1 MSQSG
6 TDLAEHLSLLRR
18 RRLLFAGCLLT
29 CVAAALTLWKLTPP
43 AYTAGTEV
51 LVAPVGVQEQN
62 NQITNRQREPLNLD
76 TEAQIAQSSVVAARA
91 AESLK
96 VRDLEPAEVSVPPN
110 SSVLTIAVTA
120 ADPATAARQSEA
132 YSQAY
137 LANRTESA
145 QAALA
150 AQQKALL
157 TKLKQVNDALSDTA
171 EALTELRKGTAEHA
185 IATHR
190 QNVLNRQ
197 AYSLTMKYD
206 GLKTVALTP
215 GTVISEAT
223 PPAAPSAPSLP
234 LHLGA
239 GLMLGLLLGSTTA
252 YTRDRLDTRLRTPA
266 DVERLTG
273 LSVLAHLGKNL
284 SKNLGKDLAKDLGRD
299 LGESRG
305 EYSEFQNPGE
315 KAAENARKGDQE
327 VALHDLASSVV
338 AAVAARPGKRLL
350 IRAVPPQPGAHP
362 MTAALAA
369 RAALPVLTGCD
380 VGDLA
385 RADAALLV
393 ITLRKARAGDAAAAV
408 RHLSRHNVPVIG
420 AVTITGELP
429 PLPAEK
435 SRALPR
441 QSKTLDKLVVPA
453 GDAAVE
459 TTPMPAIKEPMP
471 AIKEPMPAIK
481 EPMPAVKEPMPAVK
495 DAKDPA

>member
-1 MSQSG
+1 MSQPG

-29 CVAAALTLWKLTPP
+29 CAAAALTLWKLTPP
-43 AYTAGTEV
+43 AYTATTEV

-62 NQITNRQREPLNLD
+62 NQITNRQRESLNLD

-96 VRDLEPAEVSVPPN
+96 VQDLEPAEVSVPPN

-132 YSQAY
+132 YAQAY

-145 QAALA
+145 QTALA
-150 AQQKALL
+150 AQQKVLL
-157 TKLKQVNDALSDTA
+157 TKLKQVNGTLSDTA
-171 EALTELRKGTAEHA
+171 EALTKLRKGTAEHA
-185 IATHR
+185 MATHR

-215 GTVISEAT
+215 GTVISAAT

-273 LSVLAHLGKNL
+273 LSVLAHLGKSL
-284 SKNLGKDLAKDLGRD
+284 GKSLRKDLGKDLGEDFGTD
-299 LGESRG
+299 LGE
-305 EYSEFQNPGE
+305 
-315 KAAENARKGDQE
+315 KAGKKGAQTGRKGTEE

-338 AAVAARPGKRLL
+338 AALAGRPGRRLL

-362 MTAALAA
+362 MTASLAA
-369 RAALPVLTGCD
+369 RAPLSVLSGCD

-385 RADAALLV
+385 GADAALLV
-393 ITLRKARAGDAAAAV
+393 ITLRKARAADAAAAV
-408 RHLSRHNVPVIG
+408 RHLTRHNVPVIG
-420 AVTITGELP
+420 VVTITGELP
-429 PLPAEK
+429 PLPEEK

-441 QSKTLDKLVVPA
+441 QSRTLDKLVVPA

-459 TTPMPAIKEPMP
+459 TTPMPAIK
-471 AIKEPMPAIK
+471 AT
-481 EPMPAVKEPMPAVK
+481 K